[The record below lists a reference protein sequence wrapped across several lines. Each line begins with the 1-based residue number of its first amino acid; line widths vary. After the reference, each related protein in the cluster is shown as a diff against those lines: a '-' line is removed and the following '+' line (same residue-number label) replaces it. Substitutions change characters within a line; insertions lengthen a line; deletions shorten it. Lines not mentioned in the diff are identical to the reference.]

1 MAHSPAR
8 MPAKQTDDL
17 EHTRM
22 TLGGHLEELRKRV
35 TRSLLALILALL
47 VAWTFKEA
55 ILERVMW
62 PWRNAVHQINADLVE
77 RSEARLASDPTL
89 RRDEYF
95 QTSDP
100 ADKRLKNPVQERLS
114 SFGVGDTFFVS
125 LNLSL
130 YVAAFLAGPYVLFEL
145 WQFIA
150 AGLYAREKKLVYLY
164 FPLSL
169 VLFFSGI
176 AFCYFLIVPSGL
188 YFLSTTLPVEM
199 VEPQLGLEKYVDF
212 LTKMCLAIGAVFQL
226 PILMVFFASIGLIEA
241 KSYGRWRKHFIVV
254 ALFTAAIITPSPDA
268 ITQLLTT
275 APMIVLYEVG
285 ILLARWRGKPRQI
298 PTGGAR

>member
-1 MAHSPAR
+1 MAQPN
-8 MPAKQTDDL
+8 DL

-22 TLGGHLEELRKRV
+22 TLGGHLQELRKRI
-35 TRSLLALILALL
+35 TRSLIALILALL
-47 VAWTFKEA
+47 VSWSFKEA
-55 ILERVMW
+55 ILEQVMW
-62 PWRNAVHQINADLVE
+62 PWRNAVHQINADLVV
-77 RSEARLASDPTL
+77 RSEVALAADPAKK
-89 RRDEYF
+89 RDDYF
-95 QTSDP
+95 QTNDPSDQ
-100 ADKRLKNPVQERLS
+100 RLKSPVQERLS
-114 SFGVGDTFFVS
+114 SFGVGDSFFVS

-150 AGLYAREKKLVYLY
+150 AGLYKHERKLVYLY
-164 FPLSL
+164 FPLSI

-199 VEPQLGLEKYVDF
+199 VEPQLGLEQYVDF

-226 PILMVFFASIGLIEA
+226 PILMVFFSSIGLVEA
-241 KSYGRWRKHFIVV
+241 KSYGKWRKHFIVV
-254 ALFTAAIITPSPDA
+254 ALLTAAIITPSPDA

-285 ILLARWRGKPRQI
+285 ILLARWRGKPRQKPI
-298 PTGGAR
+298 GGAA